1 MTISVTFPSNPVL
14 YQSYS
19 NGSATWVWNGINW
32 TLGQPTLAA
41 VATSGNFNDLIN
53 RPDVTSFVQTA
64 SLSAYATV
72 ASLGAY
78 ATTATLATYATQDN
92 LNAVKALTVTVN
104 GTAIKLGG
112 SGSIT
117 AASLTGTT
125 LAPTVVSSSLTSV
138 GNLTNLNVVGTL
150 NVGGIN
156 VKSFSIAMAAALA

>member
-1 MTISVTFPSNPVL
+1 MTISVTFPPNPVL

-53 RPDVTSFVQTA
+53 RPDVTSFVKTA

-78 ATTATLATYATQDN
+78 ATTATLATYATQDG

-125 LAPTVVSSSLTSV
+125 LAPTVVASSLTSV